1 MSKEM
6 NMEKKI
12 QKVKQVKEQKGE
24 QVNMFLSIRGKLI
37 GAFFV
42 PVVLIIVLGV
52 ISYIIS
58 ANGFKDN
65 YKESALSTITTVSD
79 YYELGFHTISSKS
92 LQLDATESITNY
104 YSGAY
109 KDDSVNEVL
118 VHAECYNEVYSASVL
133 DRMVSGVY
141 IIGNYGENVNSLRK
155 EDLMPKCYPEFL
167 ESAEYKALIESRNP
181 EIWLGYHPF
190 IDGKLGDIES
200 DYAISIIRNLMDA
213 GNKKAG
219 FIIYDISTDFILEML
234 EETDIGEGSIIGF
247 ITDDGKEI
255 HSGAYRE
262 GFKFA
267 DTEFYQQALASEE
280 MRGNQTVTYDGKEYL
295 FTYAKV
301 EGYGSMT
308 CSMIPQEVILAQSY
322 ELRNITTGIVVLA
335 CVIAI
340 VTGTIIASG
349 ISHAIYSVNGV
360 LKKVS
365 DGDLTVSFKMKRR
378 DEFKNLMKG
387 ITGMLESMKNLIREV
402 AGTGQTVSAA
412 AGEVTENSGIV
423 LTATQGITN
432 AIKEVEVGIVQQSE
446 DSEMCLMKMS
456 ELSDKIN
463 QVSENADKIKDTAD
477 NTQRIVTNGHSIVK
491 ELDEKVKDTTE
502 SMKDIMENIVQ
513 LSEQS
518 NTIGNIINT
527 INDVADQ
534 TNLLSLNASIEAA
547 RAGEAGKGFAVVAD
561 EIRKLAMQTTEAAAE
576 ISTIISNIQNQ
587 TTVTVN
593 TVENA
598 QEIVTLQEKALETT
612 VTAFNDINSHVEDLN
627 NNLESIIAGIVGI
640 EGVKEDTLYAI
651 QNISAASEEV
661 AATMTDLANTSNRQL
676 GAVETLNA
684 TANKLGKNAAELEE
698 VIKIFKVE

>member
-1 MSKEM
+1 MSKM
-6 NMEKKI
+6 NNLEKNIK
-12 QKVKQVKEQKGE
+12 KKAKEQTGDK
-24 QVNMFLSIRGKLI
+24 VSMLMSIRSKMIASFL
-37 GAFFV
+37 V
-42 PVVLIIVLGV
+42 PVVLIIVLGI
-52 ISYIIS
+52 ISYTIS
-58 ANGFKDN
+58 ANGFKSN
-65 YKESALSTITTVSD
+65 YKDSALSTMTTVAD
-79 YYELGFHTISSKS
+79 YFELGFHTISSKS
-92 LQLDATESITNY
+92 LQLDATETITNY
-104 YSGAY
+104 YSGSY

-118 VHAECYNEVYSASVL
+118 MQAECYNEVYSAAVL
-133 DRMVSGVY
+133 DQMVAGVY
-141 IIGNYGENVNSLRK
+141 IIGNYGENINSFRK
-155 EDLMPKCYPEFL
+155 EDLMPGCYDEFL
-167 ESAEYKALIESRNP
+167 ESAEYKALADSRNP
-181 EIWLGYHPF
+181 EVWLGYHPF
-190 IDGKLGDIES
+190 IDEKLGDIKS
-200 DYAISIIRNLMDA
+200 DYAISIVRNLMDT

-219 FIIYDISTDFILEML
+219 FIIYDISKDFIVEML
-234 EETDIGEGSIIGF
+234 EETEVGDGSVVGF
-247 ITDDGKEI
+247 VTDDGKEI
-255 HSGAYRE
+255 HSGVYE
-262 GFKFA
+262 DGFSFA
-267 DTEFYQQALASEE
+267 ATEFYQNALSSEE
-280 MRGNQTVTYDGKEYL
+280 VRGNQMVTYNGQDYL

-301 EGYGSMT
+301 EGYNSMT

-322 ELRNITTGIVVLA
+322 NLRNITTAIVVFA

-340 VTGTIIASG
+340 VTGTVIASG
-349 ISHAIYSVNGV
+349 ISNAISGINGV
-360 LKKVS
+360 LGKVS
-365 DGDLTVSFKMKRR
+365 KGDLTVSFKSKRK
-378 DEFKNLMKG
+378 DEFKNLISG
-387 ITGMLESMKNLIREV
+387 ITSMLDNMKNLIRKV
-402 AGTGQTVSAA
+402 AGTGTTVASAA
-412 AGEVTENSGIV
+412 NEVTENSEIV
-423 LTATQGITN
+423 LTATQGITK

-463 QVSENADKIKDTAD
+463 QVSGNADKIKDTAN
-477 NTQRIVTNGHSIVK
+477 NTKNIVVSGHNIVK

-502 SMKDIMENIVQ
+502 SMNDIMENIVQ

-587 TTVTVN
+587 TEVTVN

-598 QEIVTLQEKALETT
+598 QGIVQLQEKALETT
-612 VTAFNDINSHVEDLN
+612 VTAFNDINNHVEDLN
-627 NNLESIIAGIVGI
+627 NNLESIISGIVGI

-676 GAVETLNA
+676 GAVETLNT

-698 VIKIFKVE
+698 VIRVFKVE